1 MDSPLGSVIAT
12 IFMVELETTLV
23 SRLKHHVQKWR
34 RFVDDMFEYIKV
46 GSAKYVLPVPRR
58 AILFRRNWN
67 ENSWKIS

>member
-23 SRLKHHVQKWR
+23 PRLKHHVQKWR

-46 GSAKYVLPVPRR
+46 GSGEYVLPVPRR
-58 AILFRRNWN
+58 AISFRRNSN

>member
-23 SRLKHHVQKWR
+23 PRLKHHVQKWR

-46 GSAKYVLPVPRR
+46 GSGEYVLPVPRR
-58 AILFRRNWN
+58 AISFRRNSN
-67 ENSWKIS
+67 ENS